1 MNAIKKAIIPC
12 GGLGTRFLPATKAV
26 PKEILPVIDTPV
38 LAYIVE
44 ELAASGVEQV
54 MIILGTGKEAIRDYF
69 TDSPR
74 LEAALENKPELL
86 EKYGV
91 SARTSKYGSA
101 CRKTRVV
108 AATLLCARVT
118 LRARSRSLC
127 ATATT

>member
-86 EKYGV
+86 EKIRSIGKDV
-91 SARTSKYGSA
+91 EIRFGMQEKPRGSGDA
-101 CRKTRVV
+101 VM
-108 AATLLCARVT
+108 
-118 LRARSRSLC
+118 RARDLDRKSVV
-127 ATATT
+127 